1 MHSSQF
7 LTLVLAT
14 PFLFV
19 VLANTCRALFRSAQ
33 GREDAEDERLW
44 HYLLDPRSL

>member
-7 LTLVLAT
+7 LISVLAS
-14 PFLFV
+14 PFV
-19 VLANTCRALFRSAQ
+19 VVFVSHVCRSLLRSAQ
-33 GREDAEDERLW
+33 GREDADDERLW